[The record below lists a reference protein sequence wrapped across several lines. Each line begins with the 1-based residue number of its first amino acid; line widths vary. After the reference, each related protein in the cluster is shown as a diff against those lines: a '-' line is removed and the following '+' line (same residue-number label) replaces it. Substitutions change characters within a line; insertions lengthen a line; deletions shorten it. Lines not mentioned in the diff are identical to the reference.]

1 MQCNVAEDDGFL
13 ARKATGASLKG
24 KLEELVC
31 FVSHS
36 GFLLGAGMKSP
47 PPLNAHMHT
56 KKTTPWIMCTV
67 AVRDR
72 KDGAMVE
79 NVQLEV

>member
-1 MQCNVAEDDGFL
+1 M
-13 ARKATGASLKG
+13 
-24 KLEELVC
+24 C

-36 GFLLGAGMKSP
+36 GFLLGG
-47 PPLNAHMHT
+47 LNAHMHRE
-56 KKTTPWIMCTV
+56 KTTAWIMCTV

>member
-1 MQCNVAEDDGFL
+1 MAEDNGFL
-13 ARKATGASLKG
+13 ARKANGALLKG

-36 GFLLGAGMKSP
+36 GFLLGAGMKSTPPP

-56 KKTTPWIMCTV
+56 EKTTAWIMCTV

-72 KDGAMVE
+72 KDGATVE
-79 NVQLEV
+79 NVKLEV

>member
-1 MQCNVAEDDGFL
+1 MVEDNGFL
-13 ARKATGASLKG
+13 ARKATGALLKG

-31 FVSHS
+31 LVSHS
-36 GFLLGAGMKSP
+36 GFLLGAGMKPPHP

-56 KKTTPWIMCTV
+56 DKTTAWIMCTV

-72 KDGAMVE
+72 KDGGMVE